1 MANISQW
8 SGWNN
13 LSSRTSR
20 NQQICWRSDG
30 LVSYHCLDL
39 CENYIISILDVLV
52 FAQWWKTGWN
62 IWQFNSIE
70 EQCSSKKHLLSH
82 WKEENGRRGGLSISE
97 NKEVIEEINF
107 LSKKYPK

>member
-1 MANISQW
+1 M
-8 SGWNN
+8 
-13 LSSRTSR
+13 
-20 NQQICWRSDG
+20 
-30 LVSYHCLDL
+30 
-39 CENYIISILDVLV
+39 
-52 FAQWWKTGWN
+52 
-62 IWQFNSIE
+62 E